1 MNISSKGRLELGSTT
16 TNRSPTGEYR
26 SVNITQSVGLSG
38 ANVSQAKIA
47 TGVVVTG
54 QYRRSASGGGAVFV
68 TMDATALP
76 RKLAVERLNA
86 EMQGGALAN
95 TTASP
100 RKPRA

>member
-1 MNISSKGRLELGSTT
+1 MTTSGKNRFEMDSTT
-16 TNRSPTGEYR
+16 MNPPIGEYR
-26 SVNITQSVGLSG
+26 SINIAPINRTLG

-47 TGVVVTG
+47 TGVVISG
-54 QYRRSASGGGAVFV
+54 QYRRNPNGGGAVFV
-68 TMDATALP
+68 TMDASALP

-86 EMQGGALAN
+86 EMQGSTLAN